1 MCACLCVNVLLSVAL
16 LLLLLTAAVHF
27 RIPFFCSFNV
37 ICALIAF
44 SRLFVSRDFGDS
56 CQISKIHIK
65 KFASFYGFGD
75 NRNASARSHTNPFI
89 ISVACLA
96 LPGFSLFAWIARL
109 LGLQM
114 LYDDFIKLF
123 RFSAESLAMAKRFG
137 IYIHMNIREQSLQLF
152 SGYTQIMCGRKM
164 FQLKLIL

>member
-1 MCACLCVNVLLSVAL
+1 MFSDIFWLSAKYFNLFFVCKCVRVCVNVLLSIAL
-16 LLLLLTAAVHF
+16 LLLLLTAAVLF

-44 SRLFVSRDFGDS
+44 SRSFVSRDFGDS
-56 CQISKIHIK
+56 CQINKIHMK

-96 LPGFSLFAWIARL
+96 LPGCSLFA
-109 LGLQM
+109 
-114 LYDDFIKLF
+114 
-123 RFSAESLAMAKRFG
+123 
-137 IYIHMNIREQSLQLF
+137 
-152 SGYTQIMCGRKM
+152 
-164 FQLKLIL
+164 